1 MDWEE
6 QLKNN
11 LHLFTLERRHW
22 TPEEMYIV
30 YKVYNGYYNSDI
42 RDTGCGSCRRSV
54 VSHCRKIAADYKKKF
69 NTE

>member
-1 MDWEE
+1 
-6 QLKNN
+6 
-11 LHLFTLERRHW
+11 
-22 TPEEMYIV
+22 MYIV